1 MSGTGSAPR
10 VIGHVRD
17 LRRFPVKSM
26 GGEAREALDLRWPG
40 ILGDRQYAFHRLE
53 ERGRFPWL
61 TARVVAPMVLFQP
74 RYADPD
80 DPRTSAVTVR
90 TPEGEEMDLHA
101 PALLARLSE
110 AAAQPIGLM
119 QVGRG
124 VFDTMPVSIGT
135 TTGLG
140 LVDAMHGVPLN
151 PRRFRLNV
159 LIETS
164 EPEEALKGRRLAF
177 AGGASLLVNEGI
189 PRCAMVQVDPDTA
202 TRDPSVQKTVIHHFD
217 NCVGL
222 YAATAACGAIRMGDA
237 VTLLD

>member
-1 MSGTGSAPR
+1 MSR
-10 VIGHVRD
+10 LIGHVRD

-26 GGEAREALDLRWPG
+26 GGEARGALELRWPG
-40 ILGDRQYAFHRLE
+40 ILGDRQFAFHRLA

-61 TARVVAPMVLFQP
+61 TARNVAAMVLHQP

-90 TPEGEEMDLHA
+90 IPEGEEMDLHD
-101 PALLARLSE
+101 PALLARLAE
-110 AAAQPIGLM
+110 AAGQPIGLM

-124 VFDTMPVSIGT
+124 VFDTMPVSLGT
-135 TTGLG
+135 TGGLG
-140 LVDAMHGVPLN
+140 LVDGMHGAALD
-151 PRRFRLNV
+151 PRRFRLNI

-177 AGGASLLVNEGI
+177 GSGAALLVNEGI

-202 TRDPSVQKTVIHHFD
+202 LRDPSVQKTVVHHFD

-237 VTLLD
+237 VMLLD

>member
-1 MSGTGSAPR
+1 MSR
-10 VIGHVRD
+10 LIGHVRD

-26 GGEAREALDLRWPG
+26 GGEARDALELRWPG
-40 ILGDRQYAFHRLE
+40 ILGDRQYAFHRLAE
-53 ERGRFPWL
+53 QGRFPWL
-61 TARVVAPMVLFQP
+61 TARVVAAMVLFQP
-74 RYADPD
+74 RYLDPE
-80 DPRTSAVTVR
+80 DPRTSAVVVR
-90 TPEGEEMDLHA
+90 TPEGEELPLHDSG
-101 PALLARLSE
+101 LLARLAAE
-110 AAAQPIGLM
+110 AAQPIGLM

-135 TTGLG
+135 TGGLG
-140 LVDAMHGVPLN
+140 LVDRLHGTPLD

-159 LIETS
+159 LIETD

-177 AGGASLLVNEGI
+177 GSGAALLVNEGI

-202 TRDPSVQKTVIHHFD
+202 ARDPSVQKTVIHHFD

-222 YAATAACGAIRMGDA
+222 YAATAACGAIRRGDA

>member
-1 MSGTGSAPR
+1 MSR
-10 VIGHVRD
+10 LIGHVRD

-26 GGEAREALDLRWPG
+26 GGEARDALELRWPG
-40 ILGDRQYAFHRLE
+40 ILGDRQFAFHRLA

-61 TARVVAPMVLFQP
+61 TARNVAAMVLHQP

-90 TPEGEEMDLHA
+90 IPEGEEMDLHD
-101 PALLARLSE
+101 PALLARLAAE
-110 AAAQPIGLM
+110 AGQPIGLM

-124 VFDTMPVSIGT
+124 VFDTMPVSLGT
-135 TTGLG
+135 TGGLG
-140 LVDAMHGVPLN
+140 LVDAMHGAALD
-151 PRRFRLNV
+151 PRRFRLNI

-177 AGGASLLVNEGI
+177 GSGAALLVNEGI

-202 TRDPSVQKTVIHHFD
+202 LRDPSVQKTVVHHFD

-237 VTLLD
+237 VVVLD

>member
-1 MSGTGSAPR
+1 MSR
-10 VIGHVRD
+10 LIGHVRD

-26 GGEAREALDLRWPG
+26 GGEARDALDLRWPG
-40 ILGDRQYAFHRLE
+40 ILGDRQFAFHRLE

-61 TARVVAPMVLFQP
+61 TARIVAAMVLHQP
-74 RYADPD
+74 RYLDPD
-80 DPRTSAVTVR
+80 DPRTSAVRVR
-90 TPEGEEMDLHA
+90 TPEGEEMDLHD
-101 PALLARLSE
+101 PALLARL
-110 AAAQPIGLM
+110 AADAAQPIGLM

-135 TTGLG
+135 TGGLG
-140 LVDAMHGVPLN
+140 LVDAMHGTALD
-151 PRRFRLNV
+151 PRRFRLNI

-177 AGGASLLVNEGI
+177 GGGAALLVNEGI

-202 TRDPSVQKTVIHHFD
+202 LRDPSVQKTVIHHFD

-222 YAATAACGAIRMGDA
+222 YAATAVCGAIRMGDA

>member
-1 MSGTGSAPR
+1 MSGTGLAPR

-40 ILGDRQYAFHRLE
+40 LLGDRQFAFHRLA

-61 TARVVAPMVLFQP
+61 TARIVAAMVLFQP
-74 RYADPD
+74 RYRDPD
-80 DPRTSAVTVR
+80 DPRTSAILVR
-90 TPEGEEMDLHA
+90 TPEGEELDLHD
-101 PALLARLSE
+101 PALLARL
-110 AAAQPIGLM
+110 AAAAAEPIGLM

-124 VFDTMPVSIGT
+124 VYDTMPVSIGT
-135 TTGLG
+135 TGGLAR
-140 LVDAMHGVPLN
+140 VDAVHGERLDA
-151 PRRFRLNV
+151 RRFRLNV
-159 LIETS
+159 LIET
-164 EPEEALKGRRLAF
+164 EEEEEALKGRRLLF
-177 AGGASLLVNEGI
+177 GGGASLLVNEGI

-202 TRDPSVQKTVIHHFD
+202 ARDPLVQKTVIHHFD

-222 YAATAACGAIRMGDA
+222 YAATATCGAIRLGDA